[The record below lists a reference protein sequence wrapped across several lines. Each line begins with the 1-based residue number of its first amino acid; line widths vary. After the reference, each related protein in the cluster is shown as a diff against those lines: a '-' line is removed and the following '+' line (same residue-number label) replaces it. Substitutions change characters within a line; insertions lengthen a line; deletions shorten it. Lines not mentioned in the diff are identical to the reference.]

1 MNNEDMVC
9 YCSNVTK
16 GQIVAA
22 LEQGAKTIDDIRKAT
37 GACTLGKCKEM
48 SPRGTC
54 CSPIIMDIIREYSRE
69 HQ

>member
-1 MNNEDMVC
+1 MNNDEVVC

-22 LEQGAKTIDDIRKAT
+22 LEQGAKTISDVRKAT
-37 GACTLGKCKEM
+37 GACTVGKCKEM

-54 CSPIIMDIIREYSRE
+54 CSPIILDIIREYSGR
-69 HQ
+69 QQ